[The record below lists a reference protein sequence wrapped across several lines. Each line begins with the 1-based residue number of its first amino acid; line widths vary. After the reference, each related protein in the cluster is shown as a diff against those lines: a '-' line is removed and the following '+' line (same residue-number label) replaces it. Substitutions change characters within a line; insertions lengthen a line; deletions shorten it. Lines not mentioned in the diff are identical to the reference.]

1 MSRASDRAYAM
12 IRNMILSGELLSG
25 AKIGEEAL
33 AEQCGVSR
41 TPIREALSRLE
52 AELLIRRSDTQRSF
66 VADWSLEDVEETFE
80 LRGMLES
87 RAARRAAKR
96 INWGQIERMRIHN
109 EALQK
114 AVETEVP
121 NTQLFLEHNHHFH
134 AIILEASASAPLTNM
149 LARIVERPIVNRTV
163 QNFTFGDLQRS
174 FREHGELL
182 AAFEQHDPAWAEAV
196 MAAHIRRAFHTYANA
211 HMGHRISDAQRS
223 SDTAQAAE

>member
-12 IRNMILSGELLSG
+12 IRDMILSGELRSG

-66 VADWSLEDVEETFE
+66 VADWSLDDVEEMFE
-80 LRGMLES
+80 LRGLLES

-96 INWGQIERMRIHN
+96 INWNQIERMRMHN
-109 EALQK
+109 NALKEAISRP
-114 AVETEVP
+114 VP
-121 NTQLFLEHNHHFH
+121 DTLGFLEHNHHFH
-134 AIILEASASAPLTNM
+134 AIILEASGSAQLTNM
-149 LARIVERPIVNRTV
+149 LARIVERPIVHRTV
-163 QNFTFGDLQRS
+163 QNFTFDDLQRS
-174 FREHGELL
+174 VREHGELL

-196 MAAHIRRAFHTYANA
+196 MISHIRRAFHAYASA
-211 HMGHRISDAQRS
+211 HIDQRVPDLS
-223 SDTAQAAE
+223 QAAE